1 MLPLTSIRGKIIKKL
16 GVIART
22 FRVAVLQM
30 RSVNREYERNIK
42 TIIKYMSDAKQNGA
56 DILLLPEC
64 FITGYDL
71 TIDNASAITE
81 NDLAPLCENAK
92 ELNIGLVAAALTQGK
107 SNPQNSA
114 FVISKDGKI
123 LMKYAKVHTCD
134 FADEKVLE
142 SGTEFKVCDFDGV
155 KIGIMICYDREYPE
169 SARVLMLKGAEI
181 ILVPN
186 DCGSMRPRLQA
197 LSTRAYEN
205 MCGVAMANPNGENA
219 GNSCAYSPICWDRNG
234 ECVDNTLLL
243 ADAETERLFYADF
256 DMDAIRAY
264 REREMMGNTFRKVKA
279 YAQLLNDE
287 IQYPFVRKK

>member
-1 MLPLTSIRGKIIKKL
+1 M
-16 GVIART
+16 T

-42 TIIKYMSDAKQNGA
+42 TIIKYMSDAKQNGV

-243 ADAETERLFYADF
+243 ADAETEGLFYADF

>member
-1 MLPLTSIRGKIIKKL
+1 MTL
-16 GVIART
+16 
-22 FRVAVLQM
+22 RVAVLQM
-30 RSVNREYERNIK
+30 RSVNREYGENIK

-71 TIDNASAITE
+71 TIDHASAITE
-81 NDLAPLCENAK
+81 NDLAPLCEKAK
-92 ELNIGLVAAALTQGK
+92 KLSIGLVATALTQGK

-243 ADAETERLFYADF
+243 ADAGTEGLFYADF

-264 REREMMGNTFRKVKA
+264 RESEMMGNTFRKVKA

>member
-1 MLPLTSIRGKIIKKL
+1 M
-16 GVIART
+16 T

-81 NDLAPLCENAK
+81 NDLAPLCEKAK
-92 ELNIGLVAAALTQGK
+92 KLSIGLVATALTKGK

-243 ADAETERLFYADF
+243 ADAETEGLFYADF

>member
-1 MLPLTSIRGKIIKKL
+1 M
-16 GVIART
+16 T

-30 RSVNREYERNIK
+30 RSVSREYERNIK

-92 ELNIGLVAAALTQGK
+92 ELNIGLVATALTQGK

-205 MCGVAMANPNGENA
+205 MCGVAMANPNGANA

-243 ADAETERLFYADF
+243 ADAETEGLFYADF

-279 YAQLLNDE
+279 YAQYLCDTMKRIVVLLFRQGD
-287 IQYPFVRKK
+287 FCV

>member
-1 MLPLTSIRGKIIKKL
+1 M
-16 GVIART
+16 T

-92 ELNIGLVAAALTQGK
+92 ELNIGLVATALTQGK

-243 ADAETERLFYADF
+243 ADAETEGLFYADF

-279 YAQLLNDE
+279 YAELLNDGVK
-287 IQYPFVRKK
+287 YPFVRKK

>member
-1 MLPLTSIRGKIIKKL
+1 M
-16 GVIART
+16 T

-30 RSVNREYERNIK
+30 RSVSREYERNIK

-71 TIDNASAITE
+71 RIDNASAITE
-81 NDLAPLCENAK
+81 NDLAPLCEKAK
-92 ELNIGLVAAALTQGK
+92 ELRIGLVATALTKGK
-107 SNPQNSA
+107 SDPQNSA

-243 ADAETERLFYADF
+243 ADAEAEEVFYADF
-256 DMDAIRAY
+256 DMDDIRAY

-279 YAQLLNDE
+279 YAQLLNGE
-287 IQYPFVRKK
+287 IRYPFIR